1 MICTKK
7 VLQIKQNHLVRLFC
21 FCLNAKTRQKSVV
34 NVLREVLL
42 VGLRMSL
49 IWILKTVISHIEE
62 EAMSLSVFALFSVT
76 VTVQPIFV

>member
-1 MICTKK
+1 MRKLDKK
-7 VLQIKQNHLVRLFC
+7 V
-21 FCLNAKTRQKSVV
+21 VV
-34 NVLREVLL
+34 NVLSEVLL

-62 EAMSLSVFALFSVT
+62 EAMSLSVFALFAVT